1 MNIYN
6 QVTGRFDVWSPIYVL
21 KWGPG
26 TIIPCLHKIGTS
38 SQNEL
43 WRGTFFALFILDIC
57 IVHAPDLT
65 RVFYEWGCHMLARIP
80 ITLEALEV
88 WGAWRSRVLLGIEF
102 CYSRA
107 GSRIESVQ
115 WTVSVALAYCPNLS
129 TMQPWKQ
136 TLRPAQW
143 RLWRCPDT
151 QTLYNGV
158 TICLIPHLAYC
169 VCTLDFKGWECIY
182 THL

>member
-107 GSRIESVQ
+107 GSRMKSVQ
-115 WTVSVALAYCPNLS
+115 WTVSPLVHYAALKTDAETCTVKVVKMPRYPNSVQRCDHMFNS
-129 TMQPWKQ
+129 TS
-136 TLRPAQW
+136 
-143 RLWRCPDT
+143 
-151 QTLYNGV
+151 
-158 TICLIPHLAYC
+158 
-169 VCTLDFKGWECIY
+169 CILCMH
-182 THL
+182 TRF